1 MERKFREL
9 VNVACDIDTKMSCIE
24 HAQIINVI
32 SFIQVWSTTAL
43 GFDYTFS
50 GQAITPAYT
59 TVVET
64 IDGKYYVFFDGRFAY
79 CVENPTEEF
88 RKDLA
93 NLSLKSV
100 EKAMAAKYSAESTME

>member
-1 MERKFREL
+1 MENKFREL
-9 VNVACDIDTKMSCIE
+9 VSVACDIDTRMSCIE
-24 HAQIINVI
+24 HAQIANVI
-32 SFIQVWSTTAL
+32 SFIQVWANTAL

-79 CVENPTEEF
+79 CVENPTDEF
-88 RKDLA
+88 RKDLGEH
-93 NLSLKSV
+93 NLGSV
-100 EKAMAAKYSAESTME
+100 QKAREKY